1 MISSERYHHARCPP
15 DTDGLPFVLPSL
27 LIPGNSPAASLR
39 RARLA
44 SPTLSPRGPQ
54 GPDNASIRG
63 VGEQPYAARIS
74 AIARSPLPLRF
85 AFGISLDASSPPSRA
100 ERRVPAERCSRRGA
114 SDHFEISRHRDGLL
128 EDLRRGGR
136 SIAAAGGAIILRY
149 RCNVYQRRSVCGRQK
164 AAGRNDIR
172 VGRFR
177 G

>member
-85 AFGISLDASSPPSRA
+85 AFGISLDPSSPPPLQSGEEGSGR
-100 ERRVPAERCSRRGA
+100 EMFSSRRGRSFRDFA
-114 SDHFEISRHRDGLL
+114 SSRRIVGGFKEGGGDRS
-128 EDLRRGGR
+128 RRG
-136 SIAAAGGAIILRY
+136 
-149 RCNVYQRRSVCGRQK
+149 
-164 AAGRNDIR
+164 
-172 VGRFR
+172 R
-177 G
+177 GER